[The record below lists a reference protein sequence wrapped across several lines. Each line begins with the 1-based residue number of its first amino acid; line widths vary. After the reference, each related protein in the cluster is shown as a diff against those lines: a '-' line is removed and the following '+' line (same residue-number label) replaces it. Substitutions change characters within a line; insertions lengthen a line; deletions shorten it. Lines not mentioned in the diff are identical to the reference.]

1 VLYALAVMLV
11 MSFAVLP
18 LAAEVLSG
26 GAVVADMATQL
37 GWATWIV
44 AHVVYGL
51 VLGRLSMPR
60 AGHLVAE
67 RDWLVT

>member
-1 VLYALAVMLV
+1 MLV

-51 VLGRLSMPR
+51 VLGRLSMPQIGR
-60 AGHLVAE
+60 LEVD
-67 RDWLVT
+67 RDRLVT